1 MRLRQQLALAGG
13 CSVNGGAVARPFDV
27 VSGGLTGFRH
37 PGACGNAGWLPS
49 GGNTTEGSL
58 LAGTTYRFQRG
69 IVLAILGALCV
80 TSLIPTVT
88 SADTNLVIGGPAVIA
103 YANGDQVRLRQE
115 FGYESPVL
123 AMYDEGTWVSVQDGP
138 FVDAEGK
145 YWYQVAVGDL
155 SAGGL
160 SGYIVADYLALESGA
175 SLETVA
181 AAEVETVPEVAAA
194 ALGAVI
200 GVAYVA
206 GTNGDGVRCRNGASS
221 SSPVVTVI
229 PEGSAIEV
237 TGAPVDGWQPINCG
251 GTSGYVSLDFVSW
264 DAPGAVS
271 APVAAVEEQVA
282 ETAVEEPVVEDVA
295 EVVTDVPAS
304 DEGTSATS
312 VGVTGTA
319 FVSGT
324 NGDGVRCRV
333 KASYDGNVLTV
344 LKEGTPVEL
353 AGALQ
358 GEWQPVF
365 CGGTNGFVHGSF
377 LSSDSSTPVADEEQ
391 LVSVADVGVG
401 GPSGTGTISGT
412 NGDGVRCRSAAS
424 YTAAIIMVIN
434 EGAPV
439 TLRGAVQGEWQP
451 VVCSNQNGFVHA
463 SFVSGGS
470 SSTGAAAVSTAA
482 SSGTAIV
489 KSAGGLNCRSNG
501 SMTAPVLTVLANGTS
516 VSLRSGSVTGWQAV
530 VCAGQNGFVSTTY
543 IEMGSSSSSSG
554 STSGSTASASSYAAG
569 STVQVTG
576 TGGGGLRMRS
586 AAGFSGTVMA
596 VIPEGTN
603 IAVRSGSTGD
613 WVAVTFNSSNGFV
626 HKDFV
631 GSSNGAPASSGSGS
645 TSGNPSST
653 GSTSTALASG
663 DRAKVTADL
672 RLRYQ
677 ANYSAG
683 IAAIAPA
690 GTVVGITGAAS
701 NGFYPVNWDGLSGFM
716 HGDYLTK
723 TTEALSKRGGSAS
736 APTAPPSGTQSGT
749 ATGNSIVSYA
759 MQYVGYPY
767 VWATAGPSSFDC
779 SGFTNWVVKNVVGKD
794 IGRGLFT
801 QVGAGPAVGRSELRP
816 GDLIFFQN
824 TYTAGLSHAGIYI
837 GNNQFVHA
845 ENPTTG
851 VRVSDL
857 NSTYYSTRWYGA
869 VRMG

>member
-1 MRLRQQLALAGG
+1 M
-13 CSVNGGAVARPFDV
+13 
-27 VSGGLTGFRH
+27 
-37 PGACGNAGWLPS
+37 
-49 GGNTTEGSL
+49 

-69 IVLAILGALCV
+69 IILAILGALCV

-103 YANGDQVRLRQE
+103 YANGDQVRLRQD

-123 AMYDEGTWVSVQDGP
+123 AMYDEGIWVSVQDGP
-138 FVDAEGK
+138 FVDTEGK

-160 SGYIVADYLALESGA
+160 SGFIVADYLALDSGT

-181 AAEVETVPEVAAA
+181 AAEEGTSVEASTPAV
-194 ALGAVI
+194 GAVI

-221 SSPVVTVI
+221 SSLVVTVI
-229 PEGSAIEV
+229 PEGSPIEL
-237 TGAPVDGWQPINCG
+237 TGAPVDSWQPINCG

-264 DAPGAVS
+264 NAPGAVA
-271 APVAAVEEQVA
+271 APVAAVEEQIA
-282 ETAVEEPVVEDVA
+282 DTTVEEPLEEAVVEEVA
-295 EVVTDVPAS
+295 KVVTEEPIS
-304 DEGTSATS
+304 DEGTPAPA
-312 VGVTGTA
+312 VGATGTA

-333 KASYDGNVLTV
+333 KASYDGNVVTV
-344 LKEGTPVEL
+344 LTEGTPVEL
-353 AGALQ
+353 AGAAQ

-377 LSSDSSTPVADEEQ
+377 LSSDALTPVADEDQ

-401 GPSGTGTISGT
+401 GPSGAGTISGT
-412 NGDGVRCRSAAS
+412 NGDGVRCRSGAS
-424 YTAAIIMVIN
+424 YTASIINVIS
-434 EGAPV
+434 EGSLV

-451 VVCSNQNGFVHA
+451 VQCANQNGFVHA
-463 SFVSGGS
+463 SFVKAESASMG
-470 SSTGAAAVSTAA
+470 TQAVSTA
-482 SSGTAIV
+482 SSAGTAKVI
-489 KSAGGLNCRSNG
+489 SAGGLNCRSNG
-501 SMTAPVLTVLANGTS
+501 SMMAPVITVLANGTS
-516 VSLRSGSVTGWQAV
+516 VSLRSGSITGWQAV
-530 VCAGQNGFVSTTY
+530 VCAGQNGFVSNTY
-543 IEMGSSSSSSG
+543 IEMASGSSSG
-554 STSGSTASASSYAAG
+554 STSGSTASSGSYAAG
-569 STVQVTG
+569 ASAQVTG
-576 TGGGGLRMRS
+576 TGGGGLRLRS
-586 AAGFSGTVMA
+586 TAGYSGTVMA

-603 IAVRSGSTGD
+603 IAVRSGSTGE
-613 WVAVTFNSSNGFV
+613 WVAVTFNGSMGFV

-631 GSSNGAPASSGSGS
+631 GSSTGTPVSSESGN

-653 GSTSTALASG
+653 GSTSTSLASG
-663 DRAKVTADL
+663 DRAKVTTDL

-677 ANYSAG
+677 ASYSAG

-749 ATGNSIVSYA
+749 AVGNAIVSYA

-779 SGFTNWVVKNVVGKD
+779 SGFTYWVVKNVVGKD

-801 QVGAGPAVGRSELRP
+801 QVGAGRAVGRSELIP
-816 GDLIFFQN
+816 GDFLYFQN
-824 TYTAGLSHAGIYI
+824 TYTAGLSHSGIYI